1 MFRVIISGRF
11 GDLDDAGRAAVL
23 AASEVAFTERGAF
36 THDATL
42 SAFTFRCQVPAG
54 PDDGE
59 QDATRRA
66 LAALDAY
73 DQPYDVLR
81 VAVTDMRDIKPRRR
95 PTR

>member
-11 GDLDDAGRAAVL
+11 GELDEAGRAAVL

-42 SAFTFRCQVPAG
+42 SAFTFRCQLPAG
-54 PDDGE
+54 PDDDE
-59 QDATRRA
+59 QHATQRA

-73 DQPYDVLR
+73 AQPYDVLR
-81 VAVTDMRDIKPRRR
+81 VAVTDMRTIKPRRH
-95 PTR
+95 PTH